1 MFERESAFYEAHKTE
16 LREKY
21 LNKWLV
27 IADNSLFGAFD
38 TPKEAFA
45 AAGRRYNPG
54 EFMLHRPSDDDV
66 IIETGPLIPEMCSDD
81 DHEPES
87 TMHASSGKLVTFTY
101 A

>member
-1 MFERESAFYEAHKTE
+1 MFELEQAFYEAHKSE
-16 LREKY
+16 FREKY

-27 IADNSLFGAFD
+27 IANDSLFGVFD

-45 AAGRRYNPG
+45 AAGQHYKPG
-54 EFMLHRPSDDDV
+54 EFMLHRPSDDDA

-81 DHEPES
+81 DQEPES
-87 TMHASSGKLVTFTY
+87 TMIFSNGEPVTFTY